1 MNDRHIAMLFLAVLI
16 MGLAISTFG
25 QSGPAW
31 YSEQAGGPDWY
42 RDNALRHDWYKD
54 LKTKSGWSCCS
65 GDEERGDCRPAQ
77 ARQRDDGLWD
87 ILCRQ
92 LAHHPIRRDPA
103 RRVEQGP
110 AARTHLRA
118 RGIRL
123 LLPERRGRD
132 VMGSDIEARKE

>member
-31 YSEQAGGPDWY
+31 YSEHAGGPDWY
-42 RDNALRHDWYKD
+42 RDHALRHDWYKD

-77 ARQRDDGLWD
+77 ARQRDDGLWEAFYAGNWHIIPSD
-87 ILCRQ
+87 AILRDG
-92 LAHHPIRRDPA
+92 LNKVPLHAHICERGGF
-103 RRVEQGP
+103 VYCF
-110 AARTHLRA
+110 LR
-118 RGIRL
+118 G
-123 LLPERRGRD
+123 G
-132 VMGSDIEARKE
+132 GGT

>member
-31 YSEQAGGPDWY
+31 YSEHAGGHDWY
-42 RDNALRHDWYKD
+42 RDHALRHDWYKD

-77 ARQRDDGLWD
+77 ARQRDDGHGKHSMPA
-87 ILCRQ
+87 IGTSS
-92 LAHHPIRRDPA
+92 HPTRSCA
-103 RRVEQGP
+103 TG
-110 AARTHLRA
+110 
-118 RGIRL
+118 
-123 LLPERRGRD
+123 
-132 VMGSDIEARKE
+132 